1 MITNRAFL
9 VKIALTVKKEYQMDY
24 IEQTVKKN
32 YIYEGKIL
40 KLRRDDAQLPDGR
53 PCVREII
60 EHSGGACVLYVKE
73 NKVLL
78 VRQYRYAYG
87 ESLYELPAGKLEAG
101 EDPKYAALRELREE
115 AGVLADDLKLL
126 YIMYP
131 TPGYTNEKIYI
142 YQALGGRETASA
154 PDEDEFLDVEYLPLD
169 RVKEMLK
176 NGEIR
181 DGKTIVALQAYLL
194 NEKES

>member
-1 MITNRAFL
+1 
-9 VKIALTVKKEYQMDY
+9 MDY
-24 IEQTVKKN
+24 VEQTVRKN

-40 KLRRDDAQLPDGR
+40 KLRRDDARLPDGR

-60 EHSGGACVLYVKE
+60 EHSGGACVLYIKE
-73 NKVLL
+73 GKVLL

-87 ESLYELPAGKLEAG
+87 ESLYELPAGKLEIG
-101 EDPKYAALRELREE
+101 EDPKNAALRELEEE
-115 AGVLADDLKLL
+115 AGVLAEELRLL
-126 YIMYP
+126 CVMYP

-142 YQALGGRETASA
+142 YQAVSGKETATS

-169 RVKEMLK
+169 KVKAMLK
-176 NGEIR
+176 NGDIR

-194 NEKES
+194 NGKE